1 MRLCPLMLS
10 VRTDHSD
17 VEVRLPPALRRFGER
32 TRVRITG
39 NPDGPVVAALG
50 GISGSRMVCRGE
62 NGGPGWWAGLVGEDC
77 AIDPGRFRILGLDFA
92 ADPSGRSAPSSQDQA
107 SVLEA
112 ALNAAA
118 IPRLRAIVGASYG
131 GMVGLSF
138 AEQFP
143 DRVEKL
149 VIISAGCEPHPAA
162 SATRELQRRIVALGI
177 ARGVGEEALSIARG
191 MAMLS
196 YRTSAE
202 FAERFRGGID
212 GDDPLE
218 TSQPGA
224 YLRARGDAFNAV
236 MTPERFLSLSASIDR
251 HRIDPSRIDTP
262 ALLIGATTDQLV
274 PPCQT
279 TDLAA
284 SLVGETEIHLLDFPC
299 GHDMFLKEAAAIGR
313 LVKPF
318 LDN

>member
-1 MRLCPLMLS
+1 MLS
-10 VRTDHSD
+10 VRTDHD
-17 VEVRLPPALRRFGER
+17 DIEVRLPPSVRHFGER
-32 TRVRITG
+32 IRVRITG
-39 NPDGPVVAALG
+39 SPDGPVVVALG
-50 GISGSRMVCRGE
+50 GISGNRMVCRGE
-62 NGGPGWWAGLVGEDC
+62 NGGPGWWAGLVGEGC
-77 AIDPGRFRILGLDFA
+77 AIDPCTFRVLGLDFA
-92 ADPSGRSAPSSQDQA
+92 ADPTGCCAPSSQDQA
-107 SVLEA
+107 LALEA
-112 ALNAAA
+112 ALDAAA
-118 IPRLRAIVGASYG
+118 IPRLHAIVGASYG

-143 DRVEKL
+143 GRVEKL
-149 VIISAGCEPHPAA
+149 VVISAGCEPHPAA

-236 MTPERFLSLSASIDR
+236 MSPERFLSLSASIDR
-251 HRIDPSRIDTP
+251 HRIDPSRIATP

-284 SLVGETEIHLLDFPC
+284 GLAGETEVHLLDFPC
-299 GHDMFLKEAAAIGR
+299 GHDMFLKEAAAVGR

>member
-1 MRLCPLMLS
+1 M
-10 VRTDHSD
+10 RTDHHD
-17 VEVRLPPALRRFGER
+17 IEVRLPPSVRRFGER
-32 TRVRITG
+32 TRVRLTG

-50 GISGSRMVCRGE
+50 GISANRMVCRGE
-62 NGGPGWWAGLVGEDC
+62 NGGPGWWSGLVGEGC
-77 AIDPGRFRILGLDFA
+77 AIDPTKFRVLGLDFA
-92 ADPSGRSAPSSQDQA
+92 ADPTGCCAPSSQDQA
-107 SVLEA
+107 LVLSA
-112 ALNAAA
+112 ALDAAA
-118 IPRLRAIVGASYG
+118 IPRLHAIVGASYG

-177 ARGVGEEALSIARG
+177 ARGASEEALAIARG

-202 FAERFRGGID
+202 FGERFRGGNET
-212 GDDPLE
+212 DDPLE

-236 MTPERFLSLSASIDR
+236 MSPERFLSLSASIDR
-251 HRIDPSRIDTP
+251 HRIDPSRIATP

-284 SLVGETEIHLLDFPC
+284 GLAGETEVHLLDFPC
-299 GHDMFLKEAAAIGR
+299 GHDMFLKEAAAVGR